1 MTETTIGYAVLQI
14 IPSLKGVSEAIEKQ
28 IAGQTVSVTI
38 EPKTDSAKI
47 DKSIKDAVKKKPVEV
62 QLEPKIDKSK
72 IDSAI
77 KDSVNKSKPPEIQ
90 VDPKIDPKKLE
101 QTIGDAVKKARDSK
115 LELPQFDTSGL
126 GAKLRGAVV
135 KGLDELNNN
144 PALKDIQEQVGQQ
157 VGAAIG
163 QKIGEAIGNSP
174 IGAAA
179 RTIADTVQTVTGSL
193 ASIKQGDA
201 AGGLNG
207 IADALTRIG
216 QNGASTKLHDIA
228 TEVQPL
234 QDKFGSLKTNIE
246 GSTNGLLGLTSN
258 SGKIAGGLSAIA
270 GAAGPLAAAFAALD
284 NLMPGFDQHLQN
296 IMRTGGSFKD
306 WVNTMLPQTNL
317 MDQWVKG
324 WINPGSTPAL
334 PNSPTGPNGQPR
346 PGLIPGGGAPPTAGG
361 IPIPGLVPAGPG
373 GGGGAPRPSAG
384 DSGTLGSSWRDG
396 IIGPGTGSTAPQG
409 GVAPAGAYNGP
420 DASGGFPG
428 WVNDIG
434 KRFGLS
440 PSTYGGHQ
448 TTDRHEAGFA
458 PNPGHSNRGVDWGG
472 PGTSTSAKQ
481 RLADFA
487 QQHPELFEQV
497 IWQNPDTGQTVTIAG
512 GKLVPA
518 SYYAND
524 LAGHRDHVHTRFSQ
538 GFSLANLPSLD
549 TGTDGPLPEDMIAQL
564 HKGEVVVPA
573 NQAQAVQQVLSNPF
587 SFGLKGLGQGVGA
600 TKSGSDLS
608 LFGNAAASAVSG
620 QVSSALG
627 SFGIPGAPRWLSGIS
642 QFIGGISV
650 GGSGGGG
657 GANPMSAM
665 IPAAA
670 SLAST
675 PAAAPNGVHSV
686 SAGQAGGPQTIFN
699 IQTARVEDAFSLA
712 QRREKEKAAAKLEH
726 F

>member
-1 MTETTIGYAVLQI
+1 MAETTIGYAVLQI

-90 VDPKIDPKKLE
+90 VDPKIDAKKLE

-179 RTIADTVQTVTGSL
+179 RTVADTVQTVTGSL

-246 GSTNGLLGLTSN
+246 GSTSGLLGLTSN

-317 MDQWVKG
+317 MDQWAKG

-396 IIGPGTGSTAPQG
+396 IIGPGTGGAAPSGALGPGKAPEGGLQVKTIGASRAISAAFPEIQTIGGFRQDALKWHPNGLAIDVMIPGGTTRGGANPQG
-409 GVAPAGAYNGP
+409 KTLGDRIYA
-420 DASGGFPG
+420 
-428 WVNDIG
+428 WVMAN
-434 KRFGLS
+434 K
-440 PSTYGGHQ
+440 
-448 TTDRHEAGFA
+448 
-458 PNPGHSNRGVDWGG
+458 NRLGVDYVMWQTDEGG
-472 PGTSTSAKQ
+472 DHYNHLHVNTVGGGYPKGG
-481 RLADFA
+481 
-487 QQHPELFEQV
+487 EQY
-497 IWQNPDTGQTVTIAG
+497 Q
-512 GKLVPA
+512 
-518 SYYAND
+518 
-524 LAGHRDHVHTRFSQ
+524 
-538 GFSLANLPSLD
+538 LPSFD

-573 NQAQAVQQVLSNPF
+573 NQVQAVQQVLSNPF

-699 IQTARVEDAFSLA
+699 IQTARVEDAFVQA
-712 QRREKEKAAAKLEH
+712 QNIAKIKALSKLEH
-726 F
+726 I